1 MNKNYS
7 ENLKAFISEKKAAT
21 RLINSVSNL
30 LYEKGIEL
38 VLFRRHL
45 IDKNVS
51 DILRLHQYATNFVQ
65 KPINIFDSAILAEGL
80 QNMDLAPAKIDIGK
94 LTFEYLEQ
102 KASFQSQEDF
112 LDKKNDVIDFL

>member
-7 ENLKAFISEKKAAT
+7 ENLKEFISEKKAAT

-65 KPINIFDSAILAEGL
+65 KPINIFDSAILA
-80 QNMDLAPAKIDIGK
+80 
-94 LTFEYLEQ
+94 
-102 KASFQSQEDF
+102 
-112 LDKKNDVIDFL
+112 